1 MERQS
6 PDGIPCAFRKL
17 QSRLPYNRCSSPGFP
32 LSPRMTTHYFTH
44 DTELPSLGRASNFLP
59 HMMHTCCMPTPSS
72 LPSTFGLDL
81 RIERSQTHR
90 LSPIITITTPNE
102 ETRSARRAVVF
113 TQSQTRYCTG
123 YLRQSLVG
131 YRDHVSN
138 EAQGVMVCEDEKTAT
153 RKVLNTIHTVESR
166 LISDALEGDHDG
178 ISGASERSTTDTLE
192 SS

>member
-1 MERQS
+1 MLYAYSVE
-6 PDGIPCAFRKL
+6 
-17 QSRLPYNRCSSPGFP
+17 SSFD
-32 LSPRMTTHYFTH
+32 LWARSAH
-44 DTELPSLGRASNFLP
+44 RALANP
-59 HMMHTCCMPTPSS
+59 PPVAN
-72 LPSTFGLDL
+72 
-81 RIERSQTHR
+81 Q
-90 LSPIITITTPNE
+90 TITTPNE